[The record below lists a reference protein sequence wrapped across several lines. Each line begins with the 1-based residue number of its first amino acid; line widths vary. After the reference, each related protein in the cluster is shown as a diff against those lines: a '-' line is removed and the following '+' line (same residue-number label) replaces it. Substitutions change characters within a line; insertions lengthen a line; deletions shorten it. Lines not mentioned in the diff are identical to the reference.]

1 MEERHRAESGSWSGR
16 YRSPDKRRMRKQ
28 RTAHVVADGKKQRRT
43 ALTAADPLCRDLMSN
58 GRPWQKL
65 SVGPS
70 AAWAGLACCSR
81 LAGEGSL
88 CCRWPIVLRLHNAR
102 NALVSRRRRGE

>member
-1 MEERHRAESGSWSGR
+1 VAYAWQDQVAGPGDIAAPMNGVWESKRLLRYWQMEKAKG
-16 YRSPDKRRMRKQ
+16 
-28 RTAHVVADGKKQRRT
+28 T

-58 GRPWQKL
+58 GMPWQRL

-88 CCRWPIVLRLHNAR
+88 CCRWLIALRLHNAR
-102 NALVSRRRRGE
+102 NALVSRRRCGE